1 MKRPLN
7 AILDGVSIPFAY
19 KLGYMINS
27 YREPSFRAI
36 EATHG
41 LTRPEIL
48 SLIFLYFRD
57 GIWGADMWD
66 FSGHLKNNISRAIT
80 ALEGKGL
87 VRREPD
93 PQDQRRLI
101 LYITPAPPPPP
112 PQIHP
117 PRPRPAGPTPAHPLH
132 RGGRP
137 APARQVHA
145 GAPAARTGHDGLP
158 VRDRAENL

>member
-7 AILDGVSIPFAY
+7 DILDGVSIPFAY

-27 YREPSFRAI
+27 YREPSFRAL
-36 EATHG
+36 EATHP
-41 LTRPEIL
+41 LTPPQIL

-57 GIWGADMWD
+57 GTWGADICV
-66 FSGHLKNNISRAIT
+66 FSGHLKNNTSRAIP

-101 LYITPAPPPPP
+101 LYITA
-112 PQIHP
+112 
-117 PRPRPAGPTPAHPLH
+117 AG
-132 RGGRP
+132 RR
-137 APARQVHA
+137 
-145 GAPAARTGHDGLP
+145 
-158 VRDRAENL
+158 

>member
-7 AILDGVSIPFAY
+7 DILDGVSIAFAY

-41 LTRPEIL
+41 LKRPEIL

-57 GIWGADMWD
+57 GICAAYISD

-101 LYITPAPPPPP
+101 LYITTA
-112 PQIHP
+112 
-117 PRPRPAGPTPAHPLH
+117 RR
-132 RGGRP
+132 
-137 APARQVHA
+137 APAQQ
-145 GAPAARTGHDGLP
+145 L
-158 VRDRAENL
+158 L